1 MGSPA
6 RFTTCVAPES
16 PLRQISGATNATSPL
31 GRFCGESLA
40 RARGIPR
47 EDAHFRPRLEQSL
60 HELTPDEA
68 RGAGDGDDE
77 TLGCRVGR
85 RVDVLARARDT
96 APARARRRASGARHR
111 ALLIR
116 PTGRRARARVVRDD
130 APRVGGGDADVHRT
144 LACDATTRGVSR
156 RLRADDANAT
166 SGSRTPTANSE
177 RATRTRDESW
187 TRRLRGVSPES
198 DSVEKSMRQRALWC
212 EPACLIPSQR
222 LSKK

>member
-1 MGSPA
+1 MSRRKTSTFSPA
-6 RFTTCVAPES
+6 R
-16 PLRQISGATNATSPL
+16 ATP
-31 GRFCGESLA
+31 RA
-40 RARGIPR
+40 RARV
-47 EDAHFRPRLEQSL
+47 DARP
-60 HELTPDEA
+60 
-68 RGAGDGDDE
+68 
-77 TLGCRVGR
+77 
-85 RVDVLARARDT
+85 
-96 APARARRRASGARHR
+96 APATG

-116 PTGRRARARVVRDD
+116 TTGRRARARVARDD

-144 LACDATTRGVSR
+144 LACDATTRGASR

-177 RATRTRDESW
+177 RATRIRDESW